1 MELTGYLS
9 LLLIAINII
18 VSYRGFNN
26 RAFFNQYSFGV
37 DKVLVQKDYK
47 VLVTA
52 GFLHVNWL
60 HLLFNMFS
68 LYFFGQSIEQY
79 GPLPFL
85 LVYFISLVC
94 GHLFSLLVHR
104 HQGDYT
110 SVGASGAV
118 CGIIFA
124 TIALAPNMGIGF
136 FLLPISIPAWLF
148 GLLFVAYS
156 IWGVRSR
163 RDNVGHDAHLAGAM
177 AGMIVA
183 ILLYPWTLSQNY
195 LAILAV
201 FVPCAVFILFIVRN
215 PTALLISSAFARRH
229 QAANIDQRYNIDKK
243 QKQEEIDRIL
253 EKIHRRGMNSLS
265 QKEKDF
271 LKQNSNLM

>member
-1 MELTGYLS
+1 MEPKGYIS
-9 LLLIAINII
+9 LLLIAINLI
-18 VSYRGFNN
+18 VSYRGFTN
-26 RAFFNQYSFGV
+26 RAFFNKHSFGV
-37 DKVLVQKDYK
+37 DKVLVHKDYK

-68 LYFFGQSIEQY
+68 LYVFSQGVE
-79 GPLPFL
+79 GFL
-85 LVYFISLVC
+85 GAFQFVLIYFISLVC

-104 HQGDYT
+104 HEGDYT

-124 TIALAPNMGIGF
+124 AIALFPGMGIGF
-136 FLLPISIPAWLF
+136 FLLPISIPAWLY

-163 RDNVGHDAHLAGAM
+163 RDNVGHDAHLAGAL
-177 AGMIVA
+177 AGLIVT
-183 ILLYPWTLSQNY
+183 ILMYPASLSQNY

-201 FVPCAVFILFIVRN
+201 FVPSAVFILFIVRN
-215 PTALLISSAFARRH
+215 PTALLVSSPFARRH
-229 QAANIDQRYNIDKK
+229 QNHTIDQRYNIDKNKK
-243 QKQEEIDRIL
+243 QQEIDRIL
-253 EKIHRRGMNSLS
+253 EKIHRRGMSSLT

-271 LKQNSNLM
+271 LNHNS

>member
-9 LLLIAINII
+9 LLLIVINII

-26 RAFFNQYSFGV
+26 RGFFHQYSFGV
-37 DKVLVQKDYK
+37 DKVRLYKDYK

-60 HLLFNMFS
+60 HLIFNMIA
-68 LYFFGQSIEQY
+68 LYFFGSGIEAL
-79 GPLPFL
+79 GALPFL
-85 LVYFISLVC
+85 LIYFISLVC

-124 TIALAPNMGIGF
+124 TIALAPNMRIGF

-148 GLLFVAYS
+148 GVLFVAYS

-163 RDNVGHDAHLAGAM
+163 RDNVGHDAHLAGAL

-183 ILLYPWTLSQNY
+183 ILLYPGTLSQNY

-201 FVPCAVFILFIVRN
+201 FVPTAVFILFIVRN
-215 PTALLISSAFARRH
+215 PTVLLVSSPFARRH
-229 QAANIDQRYNIDKK
+229 QAHTIDQRYNIDKK
-243 QKQEEIDRIL
+243 QRQEEIDRIL
-253 EKIHRRGMNSLS
+253 EKIHRRGMNSLT

-271 LKQNSNLM
+271 LKQNAN